1 MTNERGAYRVPIG
14 RFAEADYCYGS
25 GALIL
30 RIERIDWSNPQERD
44 GETWYDVYGM
54 EMTEDGREIGR
65 RQALVRARRLPR
77 TPAPATDPA

>member
-1 MTNERGAYRVPIG
+1 VTNERGAYRALIG
-14 RFAEADYCYGS
+14 KFAEADYCYGS

-30 RIERIDWSNPQERD
+30 RIERVDWSNPQERD

-65 RQALVRARRLPR
+65 RQALVRARRLPPNASTR
-77 TPAPATDPA
+77 Y